1 MRRFCAF
8 VSNGLDIMPVEE
20 VTKNTIAEGA
30 YVRVT
35 EGPYKDF
42 RGRVI
47 KVKKKGAGGKAS
59 KENAVEMLKIQAECF
74 GEELRQVL
82 GEMVMMVPMNSVVG
96 VKEE

>member
-1 MRRFCAF
+1 
-8 VSNGLDIMPVEE
+8 
-20 VTKNTIAEGA
+20 
-30 YVRVT
+30 VT

-47 KVKKKGAGGKAS
+47 KVKKS
-59 KENAVEMLKIQAECF
+59 PSSDSTVEMLKIQAECF
-74 GEELRQVL
+74 GEELQQVL

>member
-1 MRRFCAF
+1 
-8 VSNGLDIMPVEE
+8 
-20 VTKNTIAEGA
+20 
-30 YVRVT
+30 
-35 EGPYKDF
+35 
-42 RGRVI
+42 VI

-74 GEELRQVL
+74 GEELQQVL